1 MRYHGAS
8 FFASADEEN
17 DEVNDDEET
26 LTRDG
31 KAGELEAL
39 ANVRHLTHLS
49 DLANMVKYMCSF
61 ANLGVSETL
70 KT

>member
-17 DEVNDDEET
+17 GEVNDDEET
-26 LTRDG
+26 LIRDG

-39 ANVRHLTHLS
+39 ASDRHLTHPS
-49 DLANMVKYMCSF
+49 DLANMMKYVFVCRS
-61 ANLGVSETL
+61 GCI
-70 KT
+70 